1 VQTELLSLSKAFN
14 EFLYRIPDYQ
24 RGYSWGAKQL
34 KDFWNDLDQLE
45 EKRNHY
51 TGVLTLETVPMDVA
65 RKWDDDRWIIEA
77 KHFKPYFIVDGQQ
90 RLTTAIILIQV
101 ILELTEEGRSLN
113 YDSKDEVKKRY
124 IFQSKDGGI
133 SRSYIFGYERDNPS
147 YEYLK
152 TEIFLEQSENHA
164 ASEETIY
171 TRNLKNAKDFF
182 SEKIAGYTH
191 EQREALYTKV
201 TQHLLFNVFTIAED
215 IDVFVTFETMN
226 NRGKPLSH
234 LELLKNRLIYLS
246 TKFPSEPVVDGAGHD
261 KSKLRRTI
269 NESWKAAYH
278 YLGKDEKRALSDN
291 QFLLIQYVL
300 YFNVDLPRGKY
311 EVERDTW
318 HIYRMSRGQQDYR
331 DYLLDDVFSP
341 KRLGKGALDD
351 DDDAQA
357 GEVDEGSSEQA
368 SRKKKKKQKPLTVKA
383 IYDYALD
390 IKNTVE
396 IYYRVSNPTDSKL
409 SSQEKIYLERLHR
422 LDDDDVLFLLVAAY
436 KIKCSAK
443 DRLALLVQLE
453 RIVFVG
459 SIRSYLTSEYD
470 LPRLGI
476 LLAGGKISVPEIAD
490 QTKLFVEKA
499 VASKEFKEAIANMGK
514 SGYYSWG
521 AMRYFLFEYEQYLR
535 ESAKET
541 RHKLSWDDF
550 VAEDYG
556 SDYVTVEH
564 IYPQRAAHASWGK
577 TFNVYAIKERNIL
590 KQSIGNFVPL
600 SKRKNSSLGN
610 RPFEE
615 KKGNADRKTGYCFG
629 CYSEIDVSRADDW
642 TPQHIRERS
651 VKLLTFMEERWGF
664 SLGSTAEKI
673 RLLGLDFVKP

>member
-1 VQTELLSLSKAFN
+1 MQTELLSLSKAFN

-24 RGYSWGAKQL
+24 RGYSWGPKQL

-51 TGVLTLETVPMDVA
+51 TGVLTLETVPLDVA
-65 RKWDDDRWIIEA
+65 RKWEDDRWIIEA

-101 ILELTEEGRSLN
+101 ILELTEEGRTLN

-164 ASEETIY
+164 TSEETIY
-171 TRNLKNAKDFF
+171 TRNLKDAKDFF
-182 SEKIAGYTH
+182 KEKIANYTH
-191 EQREALYTKV
+191 EQRENLYTKV

-234 LELLKNRLIYLS
+234 LELLKNRLIYIS
-246 TKFPSEPVVDGAGHD
+246 TKFPSEPVADEAGHD

-269 NESWKAAYH
+269 NESWKTAYH
-278 YLGKDEKRALSDN
+278 YLGKDEKRSLSDN

-300 YFNVDLPRGKY
+300 YFNVELPRSKY

-351 DDDAQA
+351 DGAAD
-357 GEVDEGSSEQA
+357 EPDEGSGEPTP
-368 SRKKKKKQKPLTVKA
+368 RKKKKKQKPLTVKA
-383 IYDYALD
+383 IHDYSLD

-396 IYYRVSNPTDSKL
+396 LYYRVSNPTDSKL
-409 SSQEKIYLERLHR
+409 SSQEKIYLERLKR
-422 LDDDDVLFLLVAAY
+422 LDEDDVLFLLVAAY
-436 KIKCSAK
+436 KVKSSMK
-443 DRLALLVQLE
+443 DRLALLIQLE
-453 RIVFVG
+453 RIVFVKT
-459 SIRSYLTSEYD
+459 IRSYLTSEYD

-476 LLAGGKISVPEIAD
+476 LLAGGKITVSEITE
-490 QTKLFVEKA
+490 QTRTFIEKA
-499 VASKEFKEAIANMGK
+499 VVSKEFKDAIANMGK
-514 SGYYSWG
+514 NGYYSWG

-541 RHKLSWDDF
+541 RHKLSWDEF
-550 VAEDYG
+550 VAEDYR

-577 TFNVYAIKERNIL
+577 TFNVYTIKQRNIL

-615 KKGNADRKTGYCFG
+615 KKGDADRKTGYRYG
-629 CYSEIDVSRADDW
+629 CYSEIDVSREDDW
-642 TPQHIRERS
+642 TPRHIRERS

-664 SLGSTAEKI
+664 SLGSAAEKVK
-673 RLLGLDFVKP
+673 LLGLDFVKP